1 MKDHNDIN
9 FDPSRQGKPAG
20 PADPTALSSQEMVP
34 GDDSAFLRY
43 GQDELQRLMD
53 HNFLQYASYVIRD
66 RAIPNL
72 EDGLKPVQ
80 RRILYALFEK
90 DDSRFIKVANIVG
103 HSMQYHPH
111 GDASITD
118 ALTTLTNKGFLIE
131 GQGNFGNVLTGDR
144 PAASRYIECRLTELA
159 KKELFNKEIT
169 KYQPSYDGRNKEPV
183 TLPAKLPLLLMLGA
197 DGIAVGLSTRILPHN
212 FCELLEAQI
221 AVLSKKP
228 FSLVPDFIQAGLMDV
243 KEYNKGNGRIRV
255 RARIEKKGPDKL
267 VIKELPYSTTTESLT
282 ASIEDAIRKKKVP
295 VKTIDDYTA
304 EEVNIE
310 LTLTPDTKPA
320 KAIKALYAFTN
331 CEGTVSCHAT
341 IIHQGRPVMMD
352 VDEILIENT
361 HQLTKVLKQ
370 ELTLKKRLLLE
381 DIHAKTLVQIF
392 VEHRIYKKIETCE
405 SYQAMQQAVTAGLQP
420 FVKQL
425 QRAVTKQDIEMLLG
439 IRIRRISLFDNDK
452 NSKEISTLQANL
464 QQVEKQ
470 LENLRAYTIRYLK
483 GLLKTYQAQH
493 PRRTEVQSFD
503 SIEIKELTAKELEI
517 HYNRKKGYLGNT
529 VKAEE
534 IILQCSSYDKLIL
547 VWEDGRY
554 KVVPPPERLF
564 VDTNLIYCAKLDRKK
579 VITMVYTE
587 AGITYI
593 KRFTFGGTV
602 LNKEYRCTEKGSK
615 ILFLADD
622 NPEEIFVK
630 YKPAKKQR
638 IHQQR
643 FDISEIPVKTVKT
656 NSFIMAPKE
665 IEKISSKKPRW
676 WKNNE
681 TSPPGMVLW
690 ES

>member
-1 MKDHNDIN
+1 MKDHNDLN
-9 FDPSRQGKPAG
+9 SNAKQQGQTTGPAG
-20 PADPTALSSQEMVP
+20 LTAISSQEMAP
-34 GDDSAFLRY
+34 GGDRAFLRY
-43 GQDELQRLMD
+43 GQEQLQRLMD

-118 ALTTLTNKGFLIE
+118 ALTTLTNKGYLIE

-159 KKELFNKEIT
+159 RKEIFNKALT

-228 FSLVPDFIQAGLMDV
+228 FSLVPDFIPGGLMDA
-243 KEYNKGNGRIRV
+243 KDYNQGNGRIRV
-255 RARIEKKGPDKL
+255 RARLEIKETSKL
-267 VIKELPYSTTTESLT
+267 VIKELPYGTTTESLT
-282 ASIEDAIRKKKVP
+282 ASIEDAIRKNKVP

-304 EEVNIE
+304 EKVNIE
-310 LTLTPDTKPA
+310 LTLTPGTKPA
-320 KAIKALYAFTN
+320 KAIKALYAFTS
-331 CEGTVSCHAT
+331 CEGAVSCHAT

-352 VDEILIENT
+352 VEQILIENT
-361 HQLTKVLKQ
+361 RQLTKILKQ
-370 ELTLKKRLLLE
+370 ELTLKKRRFLE

-392 VEHRIYKKIETCE
+392 VEHRLYKNIENCKT
-405 SYQAMQQAVTAGLQP
+405 YPAMPQAVMTGLEP
-420 FVKQL
+420 FVDQL
-425 QRAVTKQDIEMLLG
+425 QRGVTKQDIEMLLG
-439 IRIRRISLFDNDK
+439 IPIRRISSFDNDK
-452 NSKEISTLQANL
+452 NRKDISVLQAGL

-470 LENLRAYTIRYLK
+470 LENLRAHTIRYLK
-483 GLLKTYQAQH
+483 GLLKIHQTKY
-493 PRRTEVQSFD
+493 PRRTEIQSFD
-503 SIEIKELTAKELEI
+503 NIEIKELTAKELAM
-517 HYNRKKGYLGNT
+517 HYNRKKGYLGYS

-534 IILQCSSYDKLIL
+534 IVLQCSSYDKLIL
-547 VWEDGRY
+547 VWKDGRF
-554 KVVPPPERLF
+554 KVVQPPERLF
-564 VDTNLIYCAKLDRKK
+564 VDTNLIYCAKLDRQK

-593 KRFTFGGTV
+593 KRFPFGGTI
-602 LNKEYRCTEKGSK
+602 LNKEYRCAEKGAT
-615 ILFLADD
+615 ILMFADD
-622 NPEEIFVK
+622 NPKEIFVK
-630 YKPAKKQR
+630 YKPVKKQS

-643 FDISEIPVKTVKT
+643 FDLSELPVKTVKT

-665 IEKISSKKPRW
+665 IEKISQTKPRW
-676 WKNNE
+676 WKANE
-681 TSPPGMVLW
+681 ASPPGMVLW
-690 ES
+690 DN